1 MDVTRK
7 DKELVWVQILYLFLI
22 PIMLL
27 YYKIIPSS
35 GRILMLVIVT
45 ILIYGIARFEKWN
58 RTDFGVRINWKE
70 YFLPYLISNNKKYQ
84 SEKSMFLLNLFLGW
98 TIIAW
103 IILLIIALTYSEK
116 NKVKKRK

>member
-1 MDVTRK
+1 MIKNIFPTITK
-7 DKELVWVQILYLFLI
+7 NLGLKETKYFQVFLILAYIAIILFLI
-22 PIMLL
+22 PTGIQFL
-27 YYKIIPSS
+27 KS
-35 GRILMLVIVT
+35 
-45 ILIYGIARFEKWN
+45 LICFAIFAL
-58 RTDFGVRINWKE
+58 

-116 NKVKKRK
+116 KKVKKRK